1 MILFTLLESSF
12 GNLHVLLSVV
22 ASAFMLKSYLLAM
35 LIRYKSTSKK
45 LWYQQILLT
54 ITITGSMTANLA
66 WIIQLIK
73 TLIIPSLSSQIPFFF
88 TCFAWICVPIQYQA
102 LSLSIE
108 TLTDSESSFSFR
120 QKIVCTLSAFLSCIF
135 ALVTIVNLSRDC
147 TNILR
152 TLEMLMTLY
161 NTFFLMIPSIFI
173 VFKRLRSSVL
183 PTILQKQGKILLYWF
198 VMPQLL
204 CDTIQT
210 MPTFHYTACFF
221 AFANTFGFTSLS
233 TLLMTSALF
242 FCAQKMIGLRFL
254 DFRNHVQAKEKLN
267 FIDDF
272 KIVLQRLSQLSTI
285 EELDHVCQVFCK
297 DALDVPLT
305 KTRLYIRKISNNKT
319 EPQGT
324 TSPLHT
330 QSHAEIFLEAHAHI
344 LLPALKASPIMIYD
358 EIDFTHFYNNENA
371 FAIMLQFLDTINA
384 DIFLPI
390 FEQQNLV
397 AYIIIDRHSRLNNL
411 YTNLERDQMI
421 VFASYLGAIIYL
433 LNNKSLEILIE
444 RQQELKRELYARHK
458 EIEQHKESMRS
469 FLHAN
474 TQQIG
479 VICYQNRRFIINN
492 AAARELIPINLNN
505 NEGHPITQT
514 IKQLATAVESYRT
527 PQVSY
532 IKDKEG
538 NTLVL
543 SALPHLEKNMVI
555 ITVSY
560 PNIADII
567 KQQIDTLRDSSEW
580 DSLLYLETT
589 KSGHLINQLIPGTGP
604 TLLQFKIDLLK
615 ASMNSKAV
623 LLDSTDD
630 DLMPLVELL
639 HHISLRDQLHTI
651 TLEKPCTDSSIAI
664 KLFGI
669 NPLFNDGKKE
679 QQSSIMEQLS
689 SGGTLFIK
697 NIHYLDL
704 ETQNYLAEFVKCGV
718 FRMYK
723 SDHKCASNAHIICSS
738 DQNLAQRV
746 QQGTFSRPLYE
757 ALYQT
762 QLIMPSLITLP
773 EKELFALAEGFSEQ
787 AMHYDT
793 FEDILALS
801 DKEKQR
807 LTRSRPTSLITLK
820 QRVQQLLIH
829 KSKKHHVYEETAFN
843 PAYEVS
849 DPDLTQAKCLGRHAL
864 KDRRIMGLLWNKLK
878 NQSDIA
884 KFLNVDRSSVWRRC
898 KEYGLED
905 Q

>member
-1 MILFTLLESSF
+1 MTLFTLIESSF
-12 GNLHVLLSVV
+12 GNFHVLLSIV
-22 ASAFMLKSYLLAM
+22 ASAFMLKLYLLAT
-35 LIRYKSTSKK
+35 LIRYQSRSKK
-45 LWYQQILLT
+45 LWYQKTLFAIA
-54 ITITGSMTANLA
+54 IGGSMSANFA
-66 WIIQLIK
+66 WIMHLVQ
-73 TLIIPSLSSQIPFFF
+73 TLVIPSLSAQIPLFFIR
-88 TCFAWICVPIQYQA
+88 FAWTLVPIQYQA
-102 LSLSIE
+102 WSLSME
-108 TLTDSESSFSFR
+108 SLTDSEATFSLR
-120 QKIVCTLSAFLSCIF
+120 QKIQIISSILLSCTFACVAMLNVSKGSTNLEKTFETLSP
-135 ALVTIVNLSRDC
+135 
-147 TNILR
+147 
-152 TLEMLMTLY
+152 LY
-161 NTFFLMIPSIFI
+161 FIFFLMVPSVLIAL
-173 VFKRLRSSVL
+173 KRLRTSAL
-183 PTILQKQGKILLYWF
+183 PTILQKQGTIFLYWF
-198 VMPQLL
+198 VVPQLI
-204 CDTIQT
+204 CDVIQT
-210 MPTFHYTACFF
+210 APLFHPNEYF
-221 AFANTFGFTSLS
+221 ASITNSFGFTSLS

-254 DFRNHVQAKEKLN
+254 DFRNHVQSKEKLN

-319 EPQGT
+319 EPHGT
-324 TSPLHT
+324 GPLHT

-358 EIDFTHFYNNENA
+358 EIDFTHFYNNESA
-371 FAIMLQFLDTINA
+371 FAIMLQFLDIINA

-433 LNNKSLEILIE
+433 LNNKSLEILVE

-469 FLHAN
+469 FLRTN
-474 TQQIG
+474 NQQIG

-505 NEGHPITQT
+505 NEGHPVTQT

-639 HHISLRDQLHTI
+639 HHISLRDVLHTI

-664 KLFGI
+664 KIFGI

-689 SGGTLFIK
+689 AGGTLFIK

-723 SDHKCASNAHIICSS
+723 SDHKCTSNAHIICSS

-746 QQGTFSRPLYE
+746 QQGAFSRSLYE

-849 DPDLTQAKCLGRHAL
+849 DPELTQAKCLGRHAL

-898 KEYGLED
+898 KEYGLD